1 MSWTRRQILAS
12 IAGVCVVPGC
22 LGSASDNDRP
32 LPRSPAGTW
41 RQARYDVQN
50 TCVTDVT
57 VPDRGTP
64 AWSGG
69 SGLIT
74 PLVVNETVY
83 TVDDV
88 LTALNARTGE
98 RRWQIDLDIEES
110 PNSATQPAVADDHL
124 VFASDSRLRSFSTV
138 DGSKQWERT
147 ITGLPDQ
154 PITVVSDQQMGFS
167 FFMRPEQS
175 EPPSELVAF
184 KIESGKTEW
193 TAPLR
198 NLDAPPAVAGDYVY
212 VAGWSGRETEVLRCL
227 RLDDGELVWEREL
240 ENRNTPPVVSGTNV
254 SIADG
259 TEIKIY
265 NYSDGKQLESVGISH
280 GQIRAIAV
288 DDDTAF
294 VLSQSGLSAIS
305 IPGGSEQWSLP
316 EVEYTQVDG
325 LAVGRDT
332 VVAPVFL
339 DSGSPNPSIAA
350 FDRGDGTLRWYYTID
365 EAFSPAVVAPP
376 VLADGVVYT
385 MSNTKPGVT
394 ALGDLPPQE
403 KENTS
408 S

>member
-22 LGSASDNDRP
+22 LGSAGDNDRP
-32 LPRSPAGTW
+32 LPGSVAGTW
-41 RQARYDVQN
+41 RQAGYDAQN
-50 TCVTDVT
+50 TCATDVT
-57 VPDRGTP
+57 IPDRGTP

-69 SGLIT
+69 SGLIE
-74 PLVVNETVY
+74 PLVANETVY

-98 RRWQIDLDIEES
+98 QRWQIDLGIEES
-110 PNSATQPAVADDHL
+110 PNSATQPAVVDDHL
-124 VFASDSRLRSFSTV
+124 VFASDSRLRSFNTA
-138 DGSKQWERT
+138 DGSKQWERS

-167 FFMRPEQS
+167 FFTRPEQS
-175 EPPSELVAF
+175 EPPSELVGF

-198 NLDAPPAVAGDYVY
+198 DLDAPPAVAGDYVY

-240 ENRNTPPVVSGTNV
+240 ENRNTPPIGLGTNV
-254 SIADG
+254 LIADG
-259 TEIKIY
+259 TKINIY
-265 NYSDGKQLESVGISH
+265 NQSDGKQLGSVGTPH

-288 DDDTAF
+288 DDGTAF
-294 VLSQSGLSAIS
+294 VLSQSGLSAVS
-305 IPGGSEQWSLP
+305 VPDGSEQWSRP

-325 LAVGRDT
+325 LAAGRDT

-339 DSGSPNPSIAA
+339 DSGPPTPSIAA
-350 FDRGDGTLRWYYTID
+350 FDRGDGTLRWYYAID
-365 EAFSPAVVAPP
+365 EAFSPAIVAPP
-376 VLADGVVYT
+376 VLADGVVYA
-385 MSNTKPGVT
+385 MSNTESGVT
-394 ALGDLPPQE
+394 ALGDLPPQQ